1 MTETLKMTEIGNNKD
16 LDFRLVPLKKV
27 LIALDFDPSA
37 QKVAEGGY
45 SLAKTMNA
53 ETILLHVI
61 AEDIYYS
68 SLEYSPVT
76 GFTGFSN
83 ADFSLMASSEGLTR
97 ASQYY
102 LDKTKGY
109 LRDDTIQT
117 ITDKGEFADVI
128 LKTAKRLNAD
138 LIVMGSHSRRWL
150 DQILMGSVTEKVL
163 HNTSIPLFIIPT
175 KGSHAKK

>member
-1 MTETLKMTEIGNNKD
+1 MTETENKNE
-16 LDFRLVPLKKV
+16 LDFTLRPLKKV

-45 SLAKTMNA
+45 TLAKTMNA

-68 SLEYSPVT
+68 SLEYSPIT
-76 GFTGFSN
+76 GYSGFSN
-83 ADFSLMASSEGLTR
+83 ADFSLMASSEGLSQ

-102 LDKTKGY
+102 LDKTKSY
-109 LRDDTIQT
+109 LGDETIQT
-117 ITDKGEFADVI
+117 ITEKGDFADII

-175 KGSHAKK
+175 KGSGSEK